1 MATVIKLKRG
11 TQTPTTSDIIDGEVA
26 IDTSSQRLFARSGS
40 DILQIG
46 KDNFSDLT
54 VSGTVIFEGSTA
66 DSFETTLQVTDPT
79 ADRTLTLP
87 DKSGTLATTDDL
99 AAGTDTLSDVTGR
112 GATTSDAITINN
124 DLTVNGDTI
133 LGDATSDNIT
143 FNGRISS
150 NFVPAADNT
159 YSLGT
164 SSLKWSEL
172 HVSGSTIFLGNAQ
185 IQASATKVVLPLES
199 QLKTSTGANV
209 RIAEANAGGIPIRNV
224 PLFTKSGGLST
235 ASTEFTFT
243 AEIRFRKN
251 YNGTFTLANG
261 TQTAVNT
268 DITLFEF

>member
-11 TQTPTTSDIIDGEVA
+11 TQAPTTSDIVDGEVA
-26 IDTSSQRLFARSGS
+26 IDTSSQRLFTRSGS

-99 AAGTDTLSDVTGR
+99 AGTDTLSDVTGR

-124 DLTVNGDTI
+124 NLTVNGDTT

-172 HVSGSTIFLGNAQ
+172 HVSGSTIFLGDAQ
-185 IQASATKVVLPLES
+185 IQASSTRVVLPLES
-199 QLKTSTGANV
+199 QVKTSTGASV
-209 RIAEANAGGIPIRNV
+209 RIANANAGGIPIRNV

-235 ASTEFTFT
+235 PSTEFIFT
-243 AEIRFRKN
+243 AEVRFRKN
-251 YNGTFTLANG
+251 YNGTFTLADG